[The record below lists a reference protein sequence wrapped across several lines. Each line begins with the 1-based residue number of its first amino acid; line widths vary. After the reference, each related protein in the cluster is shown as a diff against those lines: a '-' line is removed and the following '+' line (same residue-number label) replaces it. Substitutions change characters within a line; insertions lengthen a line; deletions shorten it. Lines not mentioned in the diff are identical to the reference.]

1 MGEGLVMCGGGGGG
15 DCATCCCF
23 GGNCQLEA
31 VGPPNGSFDDPE
43 SGRDAELGLKDVN
56 DCCVGGVGSANCS
69 VQGWQTVHGMV
80 VFRVWSSA
88 AKLKRDLELELA
100 VVV

>member
-56 DCCVGGVGSANCS
+56 DCCVGGSGFCPARSGSSCCPTS
-69 VQGWQTVHGMV
+69 DGRG
-80 VFRVWSSA
+80 F
-88 AKLKRDLELELA
+88 
-100 VVV
+100 